1 MAEAFVVDGY
11 THHPGLHCESTA
23 ARNVFMHAGIDLSE
37 EMLFGLGEGLGFI
50 YWFMKGK
57 KVAMPFPFV
66 GYRGGK
72 VVELISRASKRLG
85 ITCRAVETKSADKAY
100 ESVKRLLASGQ
111 PVCLYVDMV
120 YLPYMRLPE
129 EAHFGGHSIA
139 LYGLDEDADAAHVSD
154 TLDEPQTI
162 SLEALR
168 TARSSTHQ
176 PFPPKNRHL
185 EFTFPKSPPAMKD
198 VVLGAIEANATA
210 MANPPISNLGLKG
223 ILRFAA
229 EIKKWPRMLSPENL
243 LSGLVNAFVYIEV
256 GGTGGGAFRP
266 MYARFLKEA
275 HDLTGESRLLEAAR
289 MYQRSAEALS
299 SLGVALLPDKFPAM
313 ARIRTL
319 MLEKDRLLKHGK
331 GPGKRARLTE
341 IEGEMQGAVGQALAE
356 EIPKYESNLDAVT
369 DAIKAVHE
377 TEAEANAVLL
387 AQAGHGVAST

>member
-1 MAEAFVVDGY
+1 MADVLMVGGY
-11 THHPGLHCESTA
+11 RHHPGHHCESAA
-23 ARNVFMHAGIDLSE
+23 ARNVFAHAGIDLSE

-72 VVELISRASKRLG
+72 VVELISRASERLG
-85 ITCRAVETKSADKAY
+85 ITWRAVETKSADKAY
-100 ESVKRLLASGQ
+100 RNVKQLLASGH
-111 PVCLYVDMV
+111 PACIHVDMV

-139 LYGLDEDADAAHVSD
+139 LYGLDENAGTACVSD
-154 TLDEPQTI
+154 VLDEPQTV
-162 SLEALR
+162 SLEDLR
-168 TARSSTHQ
+168 IARSSTHQ

-185 EFTFPKSPPAMKD
+185 EFTFPKSPPVLKGL
-198 VVLGAIEANATA
+198 VLGAIEANATA

-223 ILRFAA
+223 MLRFSA

-275 HDLTGESRLLEAAR
+275 HDLTGESRLLEAAQ
-289 MYQRSAEALS
+289 MYERSAHSLS
-299 SLGVALLPDKFPAM
+299 SLGVTLLPERFPAM
-313 ARIRTL
+313 ARTRTL
-319 MLEKDRLLKHGK
+319 MLEKDEVLKHGK
-331 GPGKRARLTE
+331 GPGKDARLTE
-341 IEGEMQGAVGQALAE
+341 IEGEMQEAIRQALAE
-356 EIPKYESNLDAVT
+356 EIPKYESNLDAVV
-369 DAIKAVHE
+369 DAIKAVHQ
-377 TEAEANAVLL
+377 TEAEANAALL
-387 AQAGHGVAST
+387 G